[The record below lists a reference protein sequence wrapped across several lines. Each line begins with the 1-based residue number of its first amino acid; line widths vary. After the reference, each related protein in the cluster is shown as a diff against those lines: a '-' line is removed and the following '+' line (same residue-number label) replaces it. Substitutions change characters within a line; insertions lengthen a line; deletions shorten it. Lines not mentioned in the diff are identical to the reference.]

1 LKSKISLK
9 PATSV
14 VLQKNKIVTVL
25 RQIKRTMTAQSSE
38 DYHCITS
45 PPLSLYTLHSG
56 VKLLT
61 SRPTYLQFGF
71 FNSSGIVT
79 EMRAL

>member
-1 LKSKISLK
+1 M
-9 PATSV
+9 
-14 VLQKNKIVTVL
+14 
-25 RQIKRTMTAQSSE
+25 RTMTAQSSE
-38 DYHCITS
+38 DYHCSTS
-45 PPLSLYTLHSG
+45 PALSLYTFHSG